1 LTLRLLPIVGIA
13 ASALLGLKVLGLL
26 LGHPTT
32 VLPIQ
37 EAQAQAPAA
46 NQTPPPP
53 AGQPPAGQP
62 PAAAAPADPAAPPAD
77 PAASAAPP
85 PADGAA
91 PPADPAAAAAPP
103 MSAPSDMEIGGSA
116 AERAVLESLGQRRR
130 ALSDQEGQLDLREK
144 LLQATEDRVQQR
156 VDELKALEQKI
167 EQAVDEK
174 RKQEESEVAGLV
186 VMYENMKP
194 KDAARIFDR
203 LELEILLKVVRQMK
217 PRKMA
222 DILAKM
228 NPEAAEKLTVAIA
241 SGDTEKTANT
251 SAPAQLPK
259 IGSN

>member
-1 LTLRLLPIVGIA
+1 MTLRLLPIVGIA
-13 ASALLGLKVLGLL
+13 ASALLGLKVLGLV
-26 LGHPTT
+26 LGHSTT

-37 EAQAQAPAA
+37 EARAQAPAA

-53 AGQPPAGQP
+53 TPPGGAEPPAP
-62 PAAAAPADPAAPPAD
+62 PGDPS
-77 PAASAAPP
+77 ASAVPP
-85 PADGAA
+85 LAGTNE
-91 PPADPAAAAAPP
+91 
-103 MSAPSDMEIGGSA
+103 MEIGGSA
-116 AERAVLESLGQRRR
+116 AERAVLESLGNRRR

-167 EQAVDEK
+167 EQVVEEK

-228 NPEAAEKLTVAIA
+228 SPESAEKLTVAIA
-241 SGDTEKTANT
+241 SGDPDKRADPA
-251 SAPAQLPK
+251 APAQLPK

>member
-1 LTLRLLPIVGIA
+1 MTLRLLPIVGIA
-13 ASALLGLKVLGLL
+13 ASALLGLKVLGLV
-26 LGHPTT
+26 LGHPTD

-37 EAQAQAPAA
+37 EAQAQSAPAG
-46 NQTPPPP
+46 QTPPPP
-53 AGQPPAGQP
+53 PATGAQP
-62 PAAAAPADPAAPPAD
+62 PAAGTEPAAPAGEAGQAAPTAGEAPAE
-77 PAASAAPP
+77 AAP
-85 PADGAA
+85 AGD
-91 PPADPAAAAAPP
+91 AAANAEPP
-103 MSAPSDMEIGGSA
+103 IPTEMEIGGSA

-130 ALSDQEGQLDLREK
+130 ALQDQEGQIDLREK

-167 EQAVDEK
+167 QQAVEEK
-174 RKQEESEVAGLV
+174 RKQEESEVAALV

-241 SGDTEKTANT
+241 SGDTGQQA
-251 SAPAQLPK
+251 SADAPAQLPK
-259 IGSN
+259 IGGN